1 MNSQS
6 VLTSKHREQA
16 HEASAV
22 SPLAYLS
29 GVTASPP
36 SAATS
41 PGADRFRGL
50 HIRTGSSSSSGN
62 GSPIHTPVSASSN
75 KQPPSLDRSGLLAE
89 SYNHAKTQKVSEGS
103 IPTGSGQ
110 PQSHRVSHDPDAL
123 SNVARGSLHSSP
135 ANSQFAGF
143 KQINDHENQH
153 DSEPQRFPGP
163 DGSETPH
170 PTLPTYQPKSE
181 PSSCEEHKPSGM
193 FLQPEAHIITED
205 QLINEV
211 RAIYAGLVMVEKKCI
226 DIDKQQSENRDELK
240 DVQWQAL
247 IALHRTLLHE
257 HYDFFLAS
265 NHPLASTVLKKLA
278 DKYSMPSRMWR
289 YGIHSFLELLRKR
302 LPGSLEHM
310 LTFIYM
316 AYSMMTLLLESIPA
330 FEGTWIE
337 CLGDLARY
345 RMAIEEVDMRDR
357 DTWSAVSRYWYGRAA
372 DKTPE
377 VGRLQHHHA
386 VLARPNLLQQL
397 FYYSKALTSTEPFT
411 NARDSI
417 SLVFGPLLDSSRS
430 VNPSNPLI
438 LATFVKVHGLLFTR
452 GEIAQSLSWADEF
465 LGQFDAHIASA
476 GTVFREQA
484 VYITSANYAAIFDF
498 GHTDARLYPMFAAKN
513 FQKPKS
519 EMIDAASQHWKTKP
533 HEESIIGL
541 RKAPN
546 SAEMKFETSDQTV
559 SFASHL
565 AFLTLDAILQHIGD
579 RRVLPSAHLS
589 LAFLWCLALVP
600 KSMEYIQADVPWKR
614 IVTFLN
620 SLIKPETDMTKI
632 ASEEFPVHE
641 TGSARQLPEDFYIR
655 GLAWGQLYYPVDFFN
670 ETADYEERSIE
681 LPSAIVPRTRRCLW
695 LGLQIAKLKCWIE
708 YDQQER
714 NFCATQFADQLSEL
728 AGQHRVLGVKSEQ
741 PDADITMAD

>member
-1 MNSQS
+1 MQLIFSRHSS
-6 VLTSKHREQA
+6 VLKRKHRKQSR
-16 HEASAV
+16 EAPGV

-29 GVTASPP
+29 GETASPP

-41 PGADRFRGL
+41 PGADRFREL
-50 HIRTGSSSSSGN
+50 HIRTGSSSSSDN
-62 GSPIHTPVSASSN
+62 GSPIHTPVSVSPN
-75 KQPPSLDRSGLLAE
+75 KRLPSPDRPGLLAE
-89 SYNHAKTQKVSEGS
+89 SYNYATTQQVPEAP
-103 IPTGSGQ
+103 IRTASGQ
-110 PQSHRVSHDPDAL
+110 PRSHRISNDADAL
-123 SNVARGSLHSSP
+123 SNVARGSLHDTDSSSP
-135 ANSQFAGF
+135 ENPQSAGV
-143 KQINDHENQH
+143 KQTKDHENQS
-153 DSEPQRFPGP
+153 DLQSRGFQGV
-163 DGSETPH
+163 DGSEKSH
-170 PTLPTYQPKSE
+170 LSESTYQSKSK
-181 PSSCEEHKPSGM
+181 PPSCESYKPSGM

-226 DIDKQQSENRDELK
+226 DIDKQQSENPDELK

-265 NHPLASTVLKKLA
+265 NHPLASNMLKKLA

-316 AYSMMTLLLESIPA
+316 AYSMMSLLLESIPA

-345 RMAIEEVDMRDR
+345 RMAVEEVDMRDR

-397 FYYSKALTSTEPFT
+397 FYYSKALTSIEPFT

-417 SLVFGPLLDSSRS
+417 SLVFGPLLDASRP
-430 VNPSNPLI
+430 VNPSNPAV
-438 LATFVKVHGLLFTR
+438 LATFVKVHGLFFTR
-452 GEIAQSLSWADEF
+452 GEIAQSLSLADEF
-465 LGQFDAHIASA
+465 IGQLDAHIVSV

-484 VYITSANYAAIFDF
+484 VYMTSANYASIFDF
-498 GHTDARLYPMFAAKN
+498 GHTESRLYPMFAAKN

-519 EMIDAASQHWKTKP
+519 EIIDAAYQHWKTKP
-533 HEESIIGL
+533 HEEGIIGL
-541 RKAPN
+541 RKTPN
-546 SAEMKFETSDQTV
+546 NAEVKFESSDQTV

-565 AFLTLDAILQHIGD
+565 AFLTLDVILQRTSD
-579 RRVLPSAHLS
+579 RKILPSAHLS
-589 LAFLWCLALVP
+589 LAFLWCMALVP
-600 KSMEYIQADVPWKR
+600 KSMEFIQADVPWKR
-614 IVTFLN
+614 IATYLN

-641 TGSARQLPEDFYIR
+641 TGSARQLPEDFFIR
-655 GLAWGQLYYPVDFFN
+655 GLAWGQLYYPEDFFN
-670 ETADYEERSIE
+670 KTADYEERSIE

-695 LGLQIAKLKCWIE
+695 LGLQIAKVSC
-708 YDQQER
+708 
-714 NFCATQFADQLSEL
+714 FAV
-728 AGQHRVLGVKSEQ
+728 HFLGVKLSVL
-741 PDADITMAD
+741 TVSFS